1 MGNTMIEV
9 ESLQKSFGAVEAVRD
24 ISFSVQAGAV
34 LGLLGP
40 NGAGKTTTIRML
52 STLLPLDG
60 GRASVAGFDVS
71 AQSDLVRQ
79 SIGLA
84 GQQAAVDENLT
95 GRENLVMFARLYH
108 LSRKVSAVRVD
119 ELLERFRL
127 TEFAGRPARTYSGG
141 ERRRLDVAASLV
153 ANPPVLFLDEPT
165 TELDPRSRNEICE
178 LISELA
184 SQGTTVLLTTQYLEE
199 ADKLADRI
207 VVIDKGTIV
216 ASGTSN
222 ELKDAL
228 GQNVLEITLASAD
241 DLDRAASIVTAVS
254 PEVTAG
260 PEKRALSIRLMT
272 DNGLGLEALRLLDGN
287 GIALE
292 DFQLRQPTLDEV
304 FLAITADSELQQDK
318 GAKA

>member
-1 MGNTMIEV
+1 MIEV
-9 ESLQKSFGAVEAVRD
+9 ERIQKSFGNVEAVAEL
-24 ISFSVQAGAV
+24 SLNVKAGAV

-40 NGAGKTTTIRML
+40 NGAGKTTTVRML
-52 STLLPLDG
+52 TTLLPMDSG
-60 GRASVAGFDVS
+60 WASVAGFDVRTQ
-71 AQSDLVRQ
+71 ADLVRQ

-108 LSRKVSAVRVD
+108 LPRKVAAACTD

-165 TELDPRSRNEICE
+165 TGLDPRSRNEIWDA
-178 LISELA
+178 ISELA
-184 SQGTTVLLTTQYLEE
+184 SQGATVLLTTQYLEE
-199 ADKLADRI
+199 ADKLADQI

-216 ASGTSN
+216 ASGTPN

-228 GQNVLEITLASAD
+228 GRNVLEITVASAD
-241 DLDRAASIVTAVS
+241 DLDRAASAVS
-254 PEVTAG
+254 SASSEVAAD

-272 DNGLGLEALRLLDGN
+272 NNGTGLEALRLLDGA

-292 DFQLRQPTLDEV
+292 DFQLRRPTLDEV
-304 FLAITADSELQQDK
+304 FLAITAGSETQQEK
-318 GAKA
+318 GA